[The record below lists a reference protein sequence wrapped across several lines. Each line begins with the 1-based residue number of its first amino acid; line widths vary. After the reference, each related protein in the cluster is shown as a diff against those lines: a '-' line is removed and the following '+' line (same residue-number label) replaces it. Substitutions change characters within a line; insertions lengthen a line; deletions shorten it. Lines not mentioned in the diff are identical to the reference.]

1 MKVTILVKFVFIVY
15 MKDQLVHI
23 DLEVEGMTCAN
34 CALGITRF
42 LEQKGLQEVYVNFA
56 TNEVRFAG
64 TADMI
69 PMKDV
74 IKGIEGLGYTV
85 IQSDIQQPA
94 GRDKTERKF
103 IFSAVFTLPL
113 LLAMFLPF
121 DLLHNPYFQLA
132 LCLPAYILGF
142 LHFGKSA
149 LGSLKSGVPNMDVL
163 IFIGSTAAFGYSLTG
178 TLLQLGHDFQFYETA
193 ATIITL
199 VLLGNVIERRSV
211 QRTTTAIREL
221 QQLQPEKARRIFFD
235 LMGDGKSTEEVLV
248 SALQKKD
255 LVQVNDGDKIP
266 LDGIIKEGTAEI
278 DESMITGESIPVV
291 KRRNDTVIGGTI
303 IIGGQLT
310 VEVTHTHSD
319 GFLQGIIQLVKDA
332 QMKKPSVQRLA
343 DKIAAWFV
351 PVVLSIALL
360 TFIISIFVIDIPLSH
375 AVLRSIAVLVIAC
388 PCAMGLATPTAI
400 MVGLGRSVKKGILIK
415 GASTLEEFAKT
426 EVLVFDKTGTL
437 TDGKFQIHKTAAAPG
452 YESILPAIVAGLE
465 QYSSHPLAQPLV
477 AYFNDMST
485 ESVSIEAA
493 KEIKG
498 VGITGNW
505 EGRKVTIGNKSVLRQ
520 TDIPTADIYVTVDNE
535 WVGSIWLSDNIKPEA
550 ANAIRYFIEQGV
562 TTILLSGD
570 TAEKCNYVA
579 DVLSITTTYSGK
591 QPDEKLAIVQK
602 MAEQKRV
609 TMVGD
614 GINDSPALAA
624 ASIGV
629 SMSTASKAAIQSAQV
644 VLLDGDLEKLHRAHK
659 LSRMTLTTIKQNL
672 FWAFFYNVIAIPIA
686 AAGLLNPMV
695 AALSMAFSDV
705 VVIGNS
711 LRLRTRKIR

>member
-1 MKVTILVKFVFIVY
+1 
-15 MKDQLVHI
+15 MKDQLIHI

-42 LEQKGLQEVYVNFA
+42 LEQKGLKEVFVNFA
-56 TNEVRFAG
+56 TNEVRFA
-64 TADMI
+64 TDTDTVQ
-69 PMKDV
+69 MKDV
-74 IKGIEGLGYTV
+74 IQGIEGLGYTV
-85 IQSDIQQPA
+85 IQSDIQKTS
-94 GRDKTERKF
+94 GRDKTERKL
-103 IFSAVFTLPL
+103 IFSALFTIPL

-121 DLLHNPYFQLA
+121 PLLHNPYFQLA
-132 LCLPAYILGF
+132 ICLPVYILGF

-149 LGSLKSGVPNMDVL
+149 LSSLKTGVPNMDVL
-163 IFIGSTAAFGYSLTG
+163 IFIGSTAAFVYSLTG
-178 TLLQLGHDFQFYETA
+178 TLLQLGHDYQFYETA

-199 VLLGNVIERRSV
+199 VLLGNVIEHRSV

-235 LMGDGKSTEEVLV
+235 LMGDGKTTEEVLV
-248 SALQKKD
+248 SELQKND

-291 KRRNDTVIGGTI
+291 KSLRDTVIGGTI
-303 IIGGQLT
+303 VTGGQLT
-310 VEVTHTHSD
+310 IEVTHTHSN
-319 GFLQGIIQLVKDA
+319 GFLQNIIQLVKDA

-351 PVVLSIALL
+351 PAVVSIALL
-360 TFIISIFVIDIPLSH
+360 TFLLSWLAFDITLGHSI
-375 AVLRSIAVLVIAC
+375 LRAIAVLVIAC
-388 PCAMGLATPTAI
+388 PCAMGLATPTAV

-415 GASTLEEFAKT
+415 GAVTMEELART

-437 TDGKFQIHKTAAAPG
+437 TDGKFQIRKTDVAPG
-452 YESILPAIVAGLE
+452 YESVLPALVASLE
-465 QYSSHPLAQPLV
+465 QYSSHPLAQSLV
-477 AYFNDMST
+477 AYFNGISEETVNITD
-485 ESVSIEAA
+485 V
-493 KEIKG
+493 KETKG
-498 VGITGNW
+498 VGISGNW
-505 EGRKVTIGNKSVLRQ
+505 EGRKVMMGNKSIVAD
-520 TDIPTADIYVTVDNE
+520 TDLQPADVYVTVDGA
-535 WVGSIWLSDNIKPEA
+535 WVGSVWLSDTIKPEA
-550 ANAIRYFIEQGV
+550 ADAISYFRRQGI

-570 TAEKCNYVA
+570 TEEKCRSVA
-579 DVLSITTTYSGK
+579 ERLRITTTHSGK
-591 QPDEKLAIVQK
+591 RPDEKLEIVRQLSAQQK
-602 MAEQKRV
+602 V

-644 VLLDGDLEKLHRAHK
+644 VLLDGDLEKLKRAHQ
-659 LSRMTLTTIKQNL
+659 LSKMTLATIKQNL

-686 AAGLLNPMV
+686 AAGLLNPMI